1 MFCAKCLSLMKKM
14 TFELISTVPVVK
26 ICFVVVTSQ
35 ILLPFKDILKIYN
48 LVATV
53 KPDMVSQNTYL

>member
-1 MFCAKCLSLMKKM
+1 MKKM